1 MDVICGLHNNYS
13 GEILVDGK
21 KVEENLSWKENIGY
35 VPQFTY
41 LLDGNFEKNIAFGL
55 DKNNINKDKLN
66 LAIKTSGLLE
76 LVNSFEEEKK
86 ELGEKGLSLSGGQRQ
101 KSWYC

>member
-1 MDVICGLHNNYS
+1 M
-13 GEILVDGK
+13 
-21 KVEENLSWKENIGY
+21 SWKENIGY

-41 LLDGNFEKNIAFGL
+41 LLDGNLKNIAFGL

-76 LVNSFEEEKK
+76 LVNSFEEREK
-86 ELGEKGLSLSGGQRQ
+86 RVR
-101 KSWYC
+101 